1 MRKAAYPIEPWRNI
15 TPAYSIDKFLNSFQ
29 EVLGLQPSLGRDQ
42 AVAKVTDSWKTTER
56 DDFINWMKFYEGS
69 NHLKYKKAFM
79 LDNGVYVPSE
89 TARPVN
95 NQTVQTIAPTKPVE
109 LPPEDPHK
117 ANLTAHKK
125 KIISRLDSLEKLLR
139 SDISQQFNGIEFTDL
154 IKNIHDLKSKFY
166 TLKIAS
172 DKTVDDMVV
181 RASNQLI
188 AKGYNEAAGLLIKH
202 AQVGNLPSAAPT
214 ENVNN
219 ATPANNQQ
227 TAPMTDKDNPGSAS
241 LDLSAVPPEIEIEED
256 EESPED
262 EFLENM
268 SGGLYTDLDNQ
279 QSSDKEEILLALD
292 DESEE
297 DELET
302 LASDPEAMITIIAQ
316 EVPISPQLPLPNQDS
331 PTPDSAPASTSP
343 NIENSPKEESALEI
357 STDSRDID
365 DLLDKAFGDV
375 TPEMVIKKLEE
386 ISKIFKTKEIPRQLA
401 LVDFMLDKLGFASFF
416 PALSEASGK
425 AIESSNYIASR
436 IDNVLSSLRGVM
448 QTDDIDLV
456 NGEGST
462 DPKLQAMQAKLQQQQ
477 DKEEARKAAQKER
490 EDKETPVIDIEQPA
504 PAAVTPSPAPVA
516 QPAAPNPTV
525 V

>member
-1 MRKAAYPIEPWRNI
+1 
-15 TPAYSIDKFLNSFQ
+15 
-29 EVLGLQPSLGRDQ
+29 
-42 AVAKVTDSWKTTER
+42 
-56 DDFINWMKFYEGS
+56 MK
-69 NHLKYKKAFM
+69 KYKINEDVR
-79 LDNGVYVPSE
+79 L
-89 TARPVN
+89 
-95 NQTVQTIAPTKPVE
+95 IVE
-109 LPPEDPHK
+109 
-117 ANLTAHKK
+117 
-125 KIISRLDSLEKLLR
+125 
-139 SDISQQFNGIEFTDL
+139 Q
-154 IKNIHDLKSKFY
+154 Y
-166 TLKIAS
+166 
-172 DKTVDDMVV
+172 
-181 RASNQLI
+181 NQLI

-202 AQVGNLPSAAPT
+202 VQVGNLPSAAPT